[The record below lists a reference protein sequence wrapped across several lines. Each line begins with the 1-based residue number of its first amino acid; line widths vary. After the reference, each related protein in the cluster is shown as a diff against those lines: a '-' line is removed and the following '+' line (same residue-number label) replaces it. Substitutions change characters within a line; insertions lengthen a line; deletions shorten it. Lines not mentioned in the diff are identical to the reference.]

1 MIMQT
6 HTISWKKAGGLRVAI
21 TIALLSTSLPLVT
34 ACNPFS
40 KSTTTTT
47 TTTTT
52 PACQT
57 NNTATVY
64 FQNQATT
71 TSYDVNWDGSKIVFN
86 LAPGATSSTFTV
98 SAGVDHSLTFMRAG
112 TTNAACNT
120 SYPNI
125 AQCAAWH
132 YWCTYN

>member
-1 MIMQT
+1 MQA
-6 HTISWKKAGGLRVAI
+6 HTQFPGKKAGWLRVVM

-40 KSTTTTT
+40 KSTT

-98 SAGVDHSLTFMRAG
+98 SAGVDHTLTFMRAG

-125 AQCAAWH
+125 AQCTAWH